1 MNVTLEAKAINAMPN
16 LKIREKIIH
25 ERLNQLNKNSEI
37 GVKARHN
44 PEKRVIL

>member
-25 ERLNQLNKNSEI
+25 ERLNQLNKNSET
-37 GVKARHN
+37 GVKSRHN
-44 PEKRVIL
+44 LEKRIIL